1 MLTVGAWIAL
11 GLALILFGIASIRF
25 MRTEKRYGWVRSV
38 FDSIHKPL
46 LILDHNGQVR
56 HHNEAAANLID
67 KPQKTSLPTFIS
79 SLLPPKLGAAILE
92 NINNKNVPVTQEI
105 LIDNRLFH
113 YSISPLNFF
122 TGNWYLI
129 EIEDRTNIKDLT
141 QKTSFYER
149 LLVRV
154 RNLIIVT
161 DAQEKT
167 EWINPAFE
175 YRTGYTLGEIKG
187 KKPGTLLQG
196 PETDPETVREIHEH
210 LQHREPFKTQI
221 LNYTKHGEAYWVDM
235 LIEPFRL
242 IDGRPGFVS
251 VENEITAEKKLENRI
266 KKLDHLLKIKDSMI
280 KQMTHIDGLT
290 QLGNINLFTET
301 MIREWGRAVRKGIP
315 LTLILFDIDQFH
327 SWNLLLG
334 YQKADQILKE
344 IALILQKHIRR
355 TTDLN
360 ARYGGDQFVSILPD
374 TTAENGALLAKRIQ
388 EEINALNFHHEAIET
403 EHVCVSIGIACH
415 VPSREDHHVTLL
427 EKVEQQL
434 RTAKMKG
441 PNTISVENGNCPEA

>member
-1 MLTVGAWIAL
+1 MLTVSAWIAL
-11 GLALILFGIASIRF
+11 GLALILFVIALIRF
-25 MRTEKRYGWVRSV
+25 LRTEKRYGWVRSV

-56 HHNEAAANLID
+56 HYNEALTNLID
-67 KPQKTSLPTFIS
+67 KPQKNALPTFIS

-92 NINNKNVPVTQEI
+92 NINRNNVPTTQEI
-105 LIDNRLFH
+105 LFDKSLFY

-129 EIEDRTNIKDLT
+129 EIEDRTNIKDIT
-141 QKTSFYER
+141 QKASFYER
-149 LLVRV
+149 LLARV

-161 DAQEKT
+161 DEQEKT

-187 KKPGTLLQG
+187 KKPGNLLQG
-196 PETDPETVREIHEH
+196 PDTNPETVQEIHEH
-210 LQHREPFKTQI
+210 LQQREPFKTQI

-242 IDGRPGFVS
+242 MDGRPGFVS
-251 VENEITAEKKLENRI
+251 VEDEITAEKKLEDRI
-266 KKLDHLLKIKDSMI
+266 KKLSHLLKIKDSMI

-301 MIREWGRAVRKGIP
+301 MIREWGRAIRKQTP

-334 YQKADQILKE
+334 YQKADDILKE

-374 TTAENGALLAKRIQ
+374 TTAESAVLLAKRIQ

-403 EHVCVSIGIACH
+403 GHICVSIGIACH
-415 VPSREDHHVTLL
+415 VPSREDYHVALL

-434 RTAKMKG
+434 RTAKTKG